1 MFSDAPEIPIKS
13 SVRTAVFNT
22 MKIAPDRISTV
33 SVWSLRVGTLKSMLL
48 ILRAQWLIRCSP
60 MSRWRGSLGRL
71 VEHDTPKHN
80 HSIGADQLRA
90 AAVLAR
96 RVERGAARFPTEPKC
111 LPQAMALQWLLGA
124 TGADSRLVIAMQREA
139 ERSEGADEHAFHA
152 WVEWGDQMLIGL
164 CDPSDYR
171 KVLIF
176 QHQPKG
182 GV

>member
-1 MFSDAPEIPIKS
+1 
-13 SVRTAVFNT
+13 
-22 MKIAPDRISTV
+22 
-33 SVWSLRVGTLKSMLL
+33 
-48 ILRAQWLIRCSP
+48 
-60 MSRWRGSLGRL
+60 MSRWHGSLGEL
-71 VEHDTPKHN
+71 VEPRTSNLNDE
-80 HSIGADQLRA
+80 IDAAQLRA
-90 AAVLAR
+90 AAGLAR

-124 TGADSRLVIAMQREA
+124 TGADSRLVIAMQRQP
-139 ERSEGADEHAFHA
+139 ERSDGTDEHAFHA

-176 QHQPKG
+176 QHQLKG